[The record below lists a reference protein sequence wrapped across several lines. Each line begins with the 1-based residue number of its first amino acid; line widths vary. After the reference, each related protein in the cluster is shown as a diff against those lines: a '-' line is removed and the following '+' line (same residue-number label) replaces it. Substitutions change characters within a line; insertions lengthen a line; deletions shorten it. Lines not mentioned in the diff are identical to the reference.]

1 MFEKFGGLIQD
12 MQERQFEVV
21 RSRGSL
27 ALQQTQRNNAK
38 SELMEAFLDGLRQ
51 VGDEYGFEVYET
63 AEGVIMEIKNDQV
76 MRKVSRMKDENE
88 KDIIGFISIEHNLKI
103 KNLDYDAELE
113 EELFLQEKELAEQKA
128 KQKESEK
135 RKKIQ
140 SDAEIRAGKARLR
153 EAKIEQLLREGKETE

>member
-1 MFEKFGGLIQD
+1 MFEKFGALIQE

-27 ALQQTQRNNAK
+27 ALQQTQRNGAK
-38 SELMEAFLDGLRQ
+38 SDLMKAFLDGLRQ

-63 AEGVIMEIKNDQV
+63 AEGVIMEVRNDHV
-76 MRKVSRMKDENE
+76 MKRVSRMRDESE
-88 KDIIGFISIEHNLKI
+88 QDILGFISIEHNLKI

-113 EELFLQEKELAEQKA
+113 EDLFLQEKELAEQKA
-128 KQKESEK
+128 KQKEQQK
-135 RKKIQ
+135 RAKIQ

-153 EAKIEQLLREGKETE
+153 EAKIEALLKDDEKDE

>member
-1 MFEKFGGLIQD
+1 MFEKFGALIQE

-27 ALQQTQRNNAK
+27 ALQQTQRNTAK

-63 AEGVIMEIKNDQV
+63 AEGVIMEVKNDFV
-76 MRKVSRMKDENE
+76 MNRVKRMKDQNE
-88 KDIIGFISIEHNLKI
+88 QDIIGFISIEHNLKI

-113 EELFLQEKELAEQKA
+113 EELFLQEKEIAEQKA
-128 KQKESEK
+128 QQKEVQK
-135 RKKIQ
+135 RAKIQ
-140 SDAEIRAGKARLR
+140 SDAELRAGKARLR
-153 EAKIEQLLREGKETE
+153 EQKIEQLLKDGEKDE

>member
-1 MFEKFGGLIQD
+1 MFEKFGALIQE
-12 MQERQFEVV
+12 MQEREFEVV

-27 ALQQTQRNNAK
+27 ALQQTQRNKTK

-63 AEGVIMEIKNDQV
+63 AEGVIMEVKNDHV
-76 MRKVSRMKDENE
+76 MRRVNRMRDANE
-88 KDIIGFISIEHNLKI
+88 EDIVGFISIEHNLKI

-113 EELFLQEKELAEQKA
+113 EELFLQEKEIAEQKA
-128 KQKESEK
+128 AQKEIDK

-153 EAKIEQLLREGKETE
+153 EAKIEQLLREGKENE